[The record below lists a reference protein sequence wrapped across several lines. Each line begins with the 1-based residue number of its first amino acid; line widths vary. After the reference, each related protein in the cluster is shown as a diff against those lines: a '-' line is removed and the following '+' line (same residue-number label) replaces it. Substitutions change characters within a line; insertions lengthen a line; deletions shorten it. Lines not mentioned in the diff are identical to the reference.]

1 MVDQALEYKSLLNK
15 IHVMIDNVSKLGM
28 DTKKYDDALKAII
41 NEVESTTKLS
51 KSKWGNKAGMLLICD
66 YASGI
71 KKLKLLEIE
80 LRDYSVYFQ
89 VLNSGEYLLMQLNKI
104 DGLEEKDKVKSY
116 ADEIIKSLKSI
127 KFSNTLHYSDEK
139 RIVERIYEIAYKIIK
154 LEVITYGMSQIY
166 EYIKCDDTDIY
177 FIDKCIRKEIDDL
190 DLNAKKNIRIKEKIY
205 EISRKGLEA
214 NYFDIELIKLLISNN
229 CIVNFKEN
237 VIKELNSL
245 KENINYSEKSS
256 KFLLERKEKLIKKIA
271 KIRNDIKYNKKVII
285 ARILF
290 PIIYLGIT
298 IGACFGIGKVGKNSC
313 TKQAYPKTITT
324 YSDEYGKEVQEEYSF
339 VKDKEQDKNYIRV
352 YGDWYDKL
360 FIKNNRDI
368 YTYDVSKT
376 NLDNIEDYLYLN
388 YEGLP
393 FDKETI
399 TTEDTTELLQNGYV
413 EVEQISINRDKIE
426 LILDKEEYFCFLA
439 VFYTIIIGSTLITE
453 VMDFDKNSDKYLGI
467 YQCLYQLIKYNIVDY
482 KKNKNYFKEMLKE
495 YKETLNKL
503 LNEINKYEELR
514 VRFDELY
521 NENKYLLDNP
531 EKLFNKID
539 SLPKELS
546 KEEIKG
552 KLKSLKR
559 SLKRY

>member
-15 IHVMIDNVSKLGM
+15 IIIMIDNVKKLGM
-28 DTKKYDDALKAII
+28 NTKKYEETLKSII
-41 NEVESTTKLS
+41 SEVEASTKLS
-51 KSKWGNKAGMLLICD
+51 KSKWGNKASMVLICD

-71 KKLKLLEIE
+71 KKLKILELE
-80 LRDYSVYFQ
+80 LKEYSVYFQ
-89 VLNSGEYLLMQLNKI
+89 ILNSCEYLFMQIDKI
-104 DGLEEKDKVKSY
+104 DSLDDKEKIKKY
-116 ADEIIKSLKSI
+116 ANEIIESLRAI
-127 KFSNTLHYSDEK
+127 KFSSTIHYSDEK
-139 RIVERIYEIAYKIIK
+139 RIVERIYEVAYKIIK
-154 LEVITYGMSQIY
+154 LEIVTYGISQVY
-166 EYIKCDDTDIY
+166 EYIKGDDTDIY

-190 DLNAKKNIRIKEKIY
+190 DLNVKKNIRIKEKIY
-205 EISRKGLEA
+205 EISRKGLEV

-229 CIVNFKEN
+229 YNVNFKEN
-237 VIKELNSL
+237 IIKELNSL

-256 KFLLERKEKLIKKIA
+256 KFLSERKEKLIKKIA
-271 KIRNDIKYNKKVII
+271 KIRNDIRYNKKVII

-453 VMDFDKNSDKYLGI
+453 VMEFDKNSDKYLGI
-467 YQCLYQLIKYNIVDY
+467 YQCLYRLIKYDIVDY
-482 KKNKNYFKEMLKE
+482 KKNKIFFKETLKE
-495 YKETLNKL
+495 YQDNLNKL
-503 LNEINKYEELR
+503 LNEINKYKELR
-514 VRFDELY
+514 IRFDELY
-521 NENKYLLDNP
+521 AANKYLLDNP
-531 EKLFNKID
+531 EKLYSKID
-539 SLPKELS
+539 SLSQELS

-552 KLKSLKR
+552 NLR
-559 SLKRY
+559 SLKKIK

>member
-15 IHVMIDNVSKLGM
+15 IIIMIDNVKKLGM
-28 DTKKYDDALKAII
+28 NTKKYEETLKSII
-41 NEVESTTKLS
+41 SEVEASTKLS
-51 KSKWGNKAGMLLICD
+51 KSKWGNKASMVLICD

-71 KKLKLLEIE
+71 KKLKILELE
-80 LRDYSVYFQ
+80 LKEYSVYFQ
-89 VLNSGEYLLMQLNKI
+89 ILNSCEYLFMQIDKI
-104 DGLEEKDKVKSY
+104 DSLDDKEKIKKY
-116 ADEIIKSLKSI
+116 ANEIIESLRAI
-127 KFSNTLHYSDEK
+127 KFSSTIHYSDEK
-139 RIVERIYEIAYKIIK
+139 RIVERIYEVAYKIIK
-154 LEVITYGMSQIY
+154 LEIVTYGISQVY
-166 EYIKCDDTDIY
+166 EYIKGDDTDIY

-229 CIVNFKEN
+229 YNVNFKEN
-237 VIKELNSL
+237 IIKELNSL

-256 KFLLERKEKLIKKIA
+256 KFLSERKEKLIKKIA
-271 KIRNDIKYNKKVII
+271 KIRNDIRYNKKVII

-360 FIKNNRDI
+360 FIKNNKDI

-453 VMDFDKNSDKYLGI
+453 VMEFDKNSDKYLGI
-467 YQCLYQLIKYNIVDY
+467 YQCLYRLIKYDIVDY
-482 KKNKNYFKEMLKE
+482 KKNKIFFKETLKE
-495 YKETLNKL
+495 YQDNLNKL
-503 LNEINKYEELR
+503 LKEINKYKELR
-514 VRFDELY
+514 IRFDELY
-521 NENKYLLDNP
+521 AANKYLLDNP
-531 EKLFNKID
+531 EKLYSKIG
-539 SLPKELS
+539 SLSQELS

-552 KLKSLKR
+552 NLR
-559 SLKRY
+559 SLKKIK